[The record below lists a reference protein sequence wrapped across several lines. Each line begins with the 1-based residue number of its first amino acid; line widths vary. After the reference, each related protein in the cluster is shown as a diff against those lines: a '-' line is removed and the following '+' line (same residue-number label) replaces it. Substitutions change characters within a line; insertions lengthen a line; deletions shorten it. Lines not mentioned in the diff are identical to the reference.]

1 MEWSDVKLCVWAIV
15 MEFITVVM
23 EFITVVMEFITEEF
37 DVPLSMSA
45 FDIDGEDDD
54 SLSI

>member
-1 MEWSDVKLCVWAIV
+1 MEWSDVKLCVWAI
-15 MEFITVVM
+15 VM